1 LEKHLRILPRWIIFL
16 IDLICI
22 YTSIHVAFLLRF
34 NFAIPL
40 EQYNLINEVMFIAL
54 LTHSVIS
61 LSLRTYAGIIR
72 YTSIQDSV
80 RILMNVGATT
90 GIFLLI
96 DLGYFHY
103 RQEAFFPLSVII
115 INFFCAYLFLIS
127 YRLLTKRLFELF
139 ANGNAEKR
147 DVMIYGAGV
156 TGITTKRVLDHDA
169 TSNLRVVGFIDD
181 NEKKYMKKL
190 DGLYIYHPKYGL
202 DRLQRQL
209 KFKNLI
215 IAADELGTD
224 RKNEIVD
231 WCLAK
236 GIKILTPPPAYQW
249 TDGEFKPQQ
258 IKDIKIEDLLNR
270 EPISIHNDVICDQV
284 KGKVLLVTGAAGSI
298 GSEIVRQLVKF
309 SPELVIL
316 CDQAES
322 PLHEIQLEIRESLPE
337 INAVSFI
344 ADVRNKNRMRQ
355 LFELYRPEIIY
366 HAAAYK
372 HVPVMEDHPSEAI
385 SNNVLGTKN
394 IADLAIYY
402 GVKTFVFIST
412 DKAVNPTNVMGASK
426 RIAEIYIQ
434 SLNKYQAHSHK
445 NLNTAAGKNGPFS
458 PTKFITTRFGNVLGS
473 NGSVIPRFKA
483 QIEKGGPVTVT
494 HAEITRYFM
503 TIPEACQL
511 VLEAGSMGEGGEI
524 FVFDMG
530 KSVKIADLA
539 KRMISLSGFVPG
551 KDIHIVYTG
560 LRPGEKLYEELLN
573 NLENTLTT
581 YHEKIMIARVK
592 EYDFDLVN
600 HHITELIEF
609 GRSYDDKKVVL
620 KMKYIV
626 PEYKSNNSQYAQL
639 DTLQSD
645 ALQLEQLM
653 LSAGTGS

>member
-1 LEKHLRILPRWIIFL
+1 MEKHLRIIPRWIIFL
-16 IDLICI
+16 IDLVCV
-22 YTSIHVAFLLRF
+22 YASIHLAFLLRF
-34 NFAIPL
+34 NFSIP
-40 EQYNLINEVMFIAL
+40 YNYYSLINEVL
-54 LTHSVIS
+54 LTSIIIHSVIS

-80 RILMNVGATT
+80 RILFNVSATT
-90 GIFLLI
+90 GVFLLV

-103 RQEAFFPLSVII
+103 RQETFFPLSIII
-115 INFFCAYLFLIS
+115 INFFCSYLFLVS

-139 ANGNAEKR
+139 ANGSMEKK
-147 DVMIYGAGV
+147 DVIIYGAGSS
-156 TGITTKRVLDHDA
+156 GITTKRVLDHDPA
-169 TSNLRVVGFIDD
+169 SNLRVVGFIDD
-181 NEKKYMKKL
+181 NEKKYLKKL

-215 IAADELGTD
+215 IASEEISSD

-231 WCLAK
+231 WCLAR

-270 EPISIHNDVICDQV
+270 EPISIHNDVICDQI
-284 KGKVLLVTGAAGSI
+284 KGKVLLITGAAGSI

-309 SPELVIL
+309 SPELVVL

-322 PLHEIQLEIRESLPE
+322 PLHEIQLEIRESFPE
-337 INAVSFI
+337 INSTSFI
-344 ADVRNKNRMRQ
+344 ADIRNKNRLKQ
-355 LFELYRPEIIY
+355 LFDLYHPDIIY

-372 HVPVMEDHPSEAI
+372 HVPVMEEHPCEAI
-385 SNNVLGTKN
+385 SNNVSGTKN
-394 IADLAIYY
+394 LADLAVQYK
-402 GVKTFVFIST
+402 VQTFVFIST

-434 SLNKYQAHSHK
+434 SLNKYHSENFDSLSVANAK
-445 NLNTAAGKNGPFS
+445 KSIP
-458 PTKFITTRFGNVLGS
+458 PTRFITTRFGNVLGS
-473 NGSVIPRFKA
+473 NGSVIPRFKT

-511 VLEAGSMGEGGEI
+511 VLEAGSMGKGGEI

-539 KRMISLSGFVPG
+539 KRMISLSGFLPG
-551 KDIHIVYTG
+551 KDIQIVYTG

-581 YHEKIMIARVK
+581 YHEKIMIASVK
-592 EYDFDLVN
+592 QYDFDLVN
-600 HHITELIEF
+600 HHIHELIEL
-609 GRSYDDKKVVL
+609 GKLYDDKKLVM

-626 PEYKSNNSQYAQL
+626 PEYKSNNSQYQLL
-639 DTLQSD
+639 DTLQND
-645 ALQLEQLM
+645 ALLVEKL
-653 LSAGTGS
+653 LLTANNN